1 MTQIE
6 HLLRH
11 TIGLDAATIGSTL
24 IQRAVRLRMK
34 SLGLKKTDD
43 YEHLLQAGGREW
55 NELIESVLVTETWFF
70 RDREAFGAL
79 AHLVVEE
86 WLPAHHTG
94 PLRVLSVPC
103 SSGEEPYSLVMALV
117 EAGVLPQRFQID
129 AADIS
134 ARALERAKLGVYRK
148 NSFRGKDLGF
158 RARYFRQTREG
169 LALNPAIR
177 SCVHF
182 HPGNLLS
189 ADFLAGRRNY
199 DFIFCRN
206 LLIYFD
212 PPTRRK
218 ALEKIERLLAPS
230 GVLFVGPSEQP
241 LVIAH
246 GFVSAGIPMAFAC
259 RKAGDAPAIHAG
271 HRQPAATPHPRQ
283 AIAANLR
290 PNGSPQ
296 PLAGREPSGPLPAKP
311 SSAPQGELE
320 RARSLADA
328 GRLEEAA
335 QICEAHLR
343 RYGASAQAYYLL
355 GLLRD
360 ACGEAG
366 AVDCYRKALYLEP
379 NHYDSLLQMALLSQK
394 NGDTARARSFKSRA
408 QRMKARP

>member
-43 YEHLLQAGGREW
+43 YERLLESNGREW

-70 RDREAFGAL
+70 REREAFGAL
-79 AHLVVEE
+79 ARLVVDE
-86 WLPAHHTG
+86 WLPAHPTG

-103 SSGEEPYSLVMALV
+103 SSGEEPYSLVMALLD
-117 EAGVLPQRFQID
+117 AGVLPLRFQID

-134 ARALERAKLGVYRK
+134 ARSLERARLGVYRK

-169 LALNPAIR
+169 LVLSPAIR

-189 ADFLAGRRNY
+189 TDFLAGRGNY

-212 PPTRRK
+212 LPTRRK
-218 ALEKIERLLAPS
+218 ALERIERLLTPS

-246 GFVSAGIPMAFAC
+246 GLVSAGIPMAFAC
-259 RKAGDAPAIHAG
+259 RRADDAPAIHAG
-271 HRQPAATPHPRQ
+271 HRQPARPQPRRAIGATP
-283 AIAANLR
+283 R
-290 PNGSPQ
+290 PNGSPR
-296 PLAGREPSGPLPAKP
+296 PVAGREPSNPLPAKP
-311 SSAPQGELE
+311 SPVPQGELE

-335 QICEAHLR
+335 QICEAHLHH
-343 RYGASAQAYYLL
+343 YGASAQAYYLL

-360 ACGEAG
+360 ARGEAG

-408 QRMKARP
+408 QRIKARP